1 MSYQVLARKWRPSNF
16 TEVAGQAHVLK
27 SLINA
32 LDNQRL
38 HHAYL
43 FTGTRGVGK
52 TTLARILSKCLN
64 CEEGVSSKPCEKCDS
79 CREISEGRFIDL
91 HEVDAASR
99 TKVEDTRELLEN
111 VQYTPARGRYKVYLI
126 DEVHMLSTHSF
137 NALLKTLEEPPPH
150 VKFLFATTDPQKL
163 PITILSRC
171 LQFNLKNLSPKMISD
186 YLGTVLKQE
195 EITFDEEALWQI
207 AAAAAG
213 SMRDALT
220 LVDQAISFCD
230 GSVTATG
237 VVEMLGIPEQQQV
250 FQLLSNMASGDVKD
264 VLQLVSVIAEQT
276 PDYAHTL
283 DSLLSLLHRVA
294 IAQVMPD
301 AIDNSFGDKDKVLQ
315 IAGEIAAEDVQL
327 YYQIGSKGREELRY
341 SAEVRATFEM
351 LLLRMMVFSP
361 TFVAD
366 EKKDSDAH
374 IENASS
380 QADQPSAAD
389 IEKKKVVQP
398 ELASDKVIPTEPASV
413 PALAKVTLAETA
425 PAKTVAVE
433 EPLVELDII
442 SSTAPEEGGDH
453 SQEQSSTTA
462 PKGTVANILSNDGSV
477 SAVDSAPAEHED
489 AGGNEPNIISD
500 HSLAQQPQKALTP
513 DQDAE
518 SSPAGTVGSKVN
530 KLAKASAGGEPPSSI
545 SPDSVSLQNLSHD
558 LWLIN
563 FANVPANGIVSNVL
577 ANTQVLSVDGNVIH
591 LRLDVNQSAVF
602 GDELLERIEAVFS
615 DWLGEKI
622 NVTVVIGEVDKET
635 PALLSQR
642 RRAEKHATMVMNFEK
657 DPTVQDL
664 LTRFSGTIV
673 QDSISSTQAKDNS
686 KGGR

>member
-64 CEEGVSSKPCEKCDS
+64 CEEGVTSKPCEKCDS

-230 GSVTATG
+230 GSVSATG

-250 FQLLSNMASGDVKD
+250 FQLLSNMASGDVKA

-301 AIDNSFGDKDKVLQ
+301 GIDNSFGDKDKVLQ

-361 TFVAD
+361 TYVAD
-366 EKKDSDAH
+366 ENKESDTHTEGGTATTDQTDS
-374 IENASS
+374 
-380 QADQPSAAD
+380 PD
-389 IEKKKVVQP
+389 IEKKKLILAEAAAVKVV
-398 ELASDKVIPTEPASV
+398 EAEASPTKTASV
-413 PALAKVTLAETA
+413 ETA
-425 PAKTVAVE
+425 GAVV
-433 EPLVELDII
+433 EPIS
-442 SSTAPEEGGDH
+442 SSTAERGGESLA
-453 SQEQSSTTA
+453 SQSATKLATNTEIDN
-462 PKGTVANILSNDGSV
+462 KNVVAVGSETP
-477 SAVDSAPAEHED
+477 PAEQEMIGEYD
-489 AGGNEPNIISD
+489 TDTESANSIK
-500 HSLAQQPQKALTP
+500 QQPQKVL
-513 DQDAE
+513 
-518 SSPAGTVGSKVN
+518 
-530 KLAKASAGGEPPSSI
+530 
-545 SPDSVSLQNLSHD
+545 SPDLSATRSIESTVNSVAKISAAVLAETEPADSKPVERISLQNLTHD
-558 LWLIN
+558 LWLKN
-563 FANVPANGIVSNVL
+563 FSTVPANGIVANVL
-577 ANTQVLSVDGNVIH
+577 ANTQILSIDGNVIQ

-602 GDELLERIEAVFS
+602 GDELLERIEAAFS
-615 DWLGEKI
+615 EWLDEKI
-622 NVTVVIGEVDKET
+622 TVAVVIAEVDKET

-642 RRAEKHATMVMNFEK
+642 LRAEKHDAMVLGFEQ
-657 DPTVQDL
+657 DSTVQDL
-664 LTRFSGTIV
+664 LVRFSGTIV
-673 QDSISSTQAKDNS
+673 QDSISSIQAKDNS